1 MAAGDV
7 VNTTARLQSAAPV
20 NGILVGETTFRA
32 TADRIDYREHAP
44 VDAKGK
50 DQPVPVWEVVNARAR
65 FGVDLAPET
74 RTPLVGRARELD
86 QLVDAFARVRE
97 QGSLELVTLVG
108 VPGIGK
114 SRLVGE
120 LFQSIEQGGVLTY
133 WRQGRSLPYGEGVS
147 YWALAEMVK
156 AQAGILE
163 TDDDADVDGKLER
176 TVKQLVE
183 EDADWVLSH
192 VRVLVGQGERA
203 GAQEEA
209 FAAWRRFFE
218 ALAEQHPLV
227 LVFEDIQWADEG
239 LLDFVEHLA
248 DWVTDVPI
256 LILCT
261 ARRELLER
269 RPGWGGGKVNAATV
283 ALAPLSDEQTAEL
296 IGALSDRPLLEAGAQ
311 SALLDRAG
319 GNPLYAEQYVRMLA
333 ERGSTEELP
342 ETVQGIIAARLD
354 SLPPEEKALLQQA
367 SVVGKVFWLGALGA
381 SEQELHALH
390 RKELVQ
396 RARRSSVE
404 GETEYAFRH
413 LLVRDVAYGQ
423 IPRADRARRHVET
436 AAWIESLGRSEDHAE
451 MLAHHYTAALELAR
465 AAGEDV
471 DELTPH
477 ALQAFRAAGDRA
489 ATLNALPAADRY
501 YAEALALTPDD
512 PELLFRH
519 GRISWLRSEAGADEI
534 QRARDG
540 FAAAGDRERAAE
552 AALVLAQAEW
562 RAGRRDGMREH
573 MEDARGLVAGLPPS
587 RIQANVLSEA
597 ARYEMVAD
605 RSDTAVEF
613 GREALRVAEEL
624 GLDDI
629 RATAL
634 ITVGTARAG
643 MGEDPSLEDIKR
655 GIEIARRINFVTEV
669 IRGTNNM
676 EVRTVLAGDIPG
688 GWQLAQDAME
698 LAGRYGVQSF
708 VRFLEHGAVIT
719 HTYVTGK
726 WDALVERADALIRE
740 VEEGSPHY
748 NAANPYGRRGSVR
761 LARGDEAGA
770 LLDTARALEL
780 ARPAGDPQ
788 VVTTVLVEAGRLYLE
803 TGDSARAVALFD
815 EALELLRD
823 LPDLGFTVYPL
834 HTLAW
839 LAWSLEREAD
849 VEQLLPKKRAQSR
862 WLPIAEAVLAG
873 DFHLAAQQMETQARG
888 RSKRSTVYKAARS
901 QTCARRSSS
910 TAVSARRGTCKRERR
925 SWRRRRERARA

>member
-1 MAAGDV
+1 M
-7 VNTTARLQSAAPV
+7 
-20 NGILVGETTFRA
+20 
-32 TADRIDYREHAP
+32 
-44 VDAKGK
+44 
-50 DQPVPVWEVVNARAR
+50 
-65 FGVDLAPET
+65 
-74 RTPLVGRARELD
+74 
-86 QLVDAFARVRE
+86 
-97 QGSLELVTLVG
+97 
-108 VPGIGK
+108 
-114 SRLVGE
+114 
-120 LFQSIEQGGVLTY
+120 
-133 WRQGRSLPYGEGVS
+133 
-147 YWALAEMVK
+147 
-156 AQAGILE
+156 
-163 TDDDADVDGKLER
+163 
-176 TVKQLVE
+176 
-183 EDADWVLSH
+183 
-192 VRVLVGQGERA
+192 
-203 GAQEEA
+203 
-209 FAAWRRFFE
+209 
-218 ALAEQHPLV
+218 
-227 LVFEDIQWADEG
+227 
-239 LLDFVEHLA
+239 
-248 DWVTDVPI
+248 
-256 LILCT
+256 
-261 ARRELLER
+261 
-269 RPGWGGGKVNAATV
+269 
-283 ALAPLSDEQTAEL
+283 
-296 IGALSDRPLLEAGAQ
+296 
-311 SALLDRAG
+311 
-319 GNPLYAEQYVRMLA
+319 
-333 ERGSTEELP
+333 
-342 ETVQGIIAARLD
+342 
-354 SLPPEEKALLQQA
+354 
-367 SVVGKVFWLGALGA
+367 
-381 SEQELHALH
+381 
-390 RKELVQ
+390 
-396 RARRSSVE
+396 
-404 GETEYAFRH
+404 
-413 LLVRDVAYGQ
+413 
-423 IPRADRARRHVET
+423 
-436 AAWIESLGRSEDHAE
+436 
-451 MLAHHYTAALELAR
+451 
-465 AAGEDV
+465 
-471 DELTPH
+471 
-477 ALQAFRAAGDRA
+477 
-489 ATLNALPAADRY
+489 
-501 YAEALALTPDD
+501 
-512 PELLFRH
+512 
-519 GRISWLRSEAGADEI
+519 
-534 QRARDG
+534 
-540 FAAAGDRERAAE
+540 
-552 AALVLAQAEW
+552 
-562 RAGRRDGMREH
+562 
-573 MEDARGLVAGLPPS
+573 AGLPPS

-748 NAANPYGRRGSVR
+748 NAANPYGRRGLVR

-873 DFHLAAQQMETQARG
+873 DFHLAAQQMGDAG
-888 RSKRSTVYKAARS
+888 
-901 QTCARRSSS
+901 
-910 TAVSARRGTCKRERR
+910 
-925 SWRRRRERARA
+925 ARAFEAFYGLQSRTESDVRAALEFYRSVGATRYVQEGEAKLAATA